1 MGWWRYYTPR
11 PAREVK
17 GGIKAQSR
25 RGAFAAS
32 WWGQRWIKVL
42 EGFDIGERLTRGRT
56 YARKGQVMD
65 IEIEKGAVRATVQGS
80 RSHPYEVE
88 MRFQPLSPAQWG
100 QVAKALASR
109 FISLARLLAGELPE
123 DIENIFESAKLSLFP
138 HQLRDLKTACS
149 CPDWSNPCKH
159 TAAVFYLLA
168 EEFDRDP
175 FLLFKL
181 RGLDREELFELLG
194 YRAAAAPELPEPD
207 RNKVSEPVPEELS
220 SDPAVFWGGEE
231 LPGDLFS
238 EVRVPEIGAALPKRL
253 GGFPFWRGKT
263 PFLEALEPFYLKA
276 SPLGLDVFSGLIQAP
291 AAEPPAPAPVKT
303 IQPPPR
309 KAKVIPIQ
317 SRQGRRP
324 SKIAVLKKKPRR
336 KPRSK

>member
-1 MGWWRYYTPR
+1 MGWWRYYTPK

-32 WWGQRWIKVL
+32 WWGQRWIRVL
-42 EGFDIGERLTRGRT
+42 ESFDIGERLNRGRT

-88 MRFQPLSPAQWG
+88 VRFRPLSRAQWY
-100 QVAKALASR
+100 QVAKALAGR
-109 FISLARLLAGELPE
+109 FISLARLLAGEMPE
-123 DIENIFESAKLSLFP
+123 DIEDVFESAKLSLFP
-138 HQLRDLKTACS
+138 HRLRDLETACS

-181 RGLDREELFELLG
+181 RGLTREELFELLG
-194 YRAAAAPELPEPD
+194 YSPTAAKLPEGD
-207 RNKVSEPVPEELS
+207 RIAVAEPVPEDPLS
-220 SDPAVFWGGEE
+220 EPVTFWGGDE
-231 LPGDLFS
+231 LPGDLLG
-238 EVRVPEIGAALPKRL
+238 EVRLPEVAAALPKRL
-253 GGFPFWRGKT
+253 GSFPFWRGKV
-263 PFLEALEPFYLKA
+263 PFLEALEPFYNKA
-276 SPLGLDVFSGLIQAP
+276 APLGLDVFLGLTKAP
-291 AAEPPAPAPVKT
+291 AEEAPAPVK
-303 IQPPPR
+303 
-309 KAKVIPIQ
+309 PIKQ
-317 SRQGRRP
+317 P
-324 SKIAVLKKKPRR
+324 SKSAKTLKGKSPPTKRQSKESVSRKKSRR
-336 KPRSK
+336 KTRSK

>member
-1 MGWWRYYTPR
+1 MGWWRYYTPK
-11 PAREVK
+11 PARQVK

-32 WWGQRWIKVL
+32 WWGQRWLKVL
-42 EGFDIGERLTRGRT
+42 ESFDIGERLNRGRT

-88 MRFQPLSPAQWG
+88 MLFRPLSRAQWY
-100 QVAKALASR
+100 QIAKALGDR
-109 FISLARLLAGELPE
+109 FITLAKLLAGEMPE
-123 DIENIFESAKLSLFP
+123 DIEEVFLNAKVSLFP
-138 HQLRDLKTACS
+138 LKLKDLETDCS

-181 RGLDREELFELLG
+181 RGLSREELFELLG
-194 YRAAAAPELPEPD
+194 YTPAASAPSGPD
-207 RNKVSEPVPEELS
+207 RSGVAEPVPEEPPLE
-220 SDPAVFWGGEE
+220 PAAFWGGDN
-231 LPGDLFS
+231 LCGDLFG
-238 EVRVPEIGAALPKRL
+238 EVRLPEVTAALPKRL
-253 GGFPFWRGKT
+253 GGFPFWRGKA

-276 SPLGLDVFSGLIQAP
+276 APLGLDVFLGLTKAP
-291 AAEPPAPAPVKT
+291 AEEAPPQNKRMQPVPK
-303 IQPPPR
+303 
-309 KAKVIPIQ
+309 KAKTLHGKSPP
-317 SRQGRRP
+317 GRRQSGKSAP
-324 SKIAVLKKKPRR
+324 KKKPRR
-336 KPRSK
+336 KPRV